1 MIYKILKSKYLL
13 NNKLSV
19 SSENSLFSIKLIF
32 SGELALNILT
42 VLGILQIND
51 LLSIF
56 KTHETLIFTLIVS
69 FIFPIIMIFTLI
81 KSDKMITTETNLQWK
96 YISIFYSV
104 ITYVAFF
111 LIITNIEMLT
121 DHW

>member
-1 MIYKILKSKYLL
+1 M
-13 NNKLSV
+13 

-42 VLGILQIND
+42 VLGILQMNN

-69 FIFPIIMIFTLI
+69 FMFPIIMIFTLI
-81 KSDKMITTETNLQWK
+81 KPDKIITTETNVQWK

-111 LIITNIEMLT
+111 LIITNIEMLA
-121 DHW
+121 DHG

>member
-1 MIYKILKSKYLL
+1 MIYKILKGKYLC
-13 NNKLSV
+13 NNKYSV
-19 SSENSLFSIKLIF
+19 SNENTLFSIKLIF
-32 SGELALNILT
+32 SCELALNILT
-42 VLGILQIND
+42 ALGIIQMNN

-121 DHW
+121 DH